1 MFLTMLGGSLALG
14 AGLLAAASYSEG
26 TLLALRTAAQV
37 IGWLLLSS
45 TVVGL
50 EVLRRGHA
58 GGIAAAALTLAC
70 GLGMLYVSYF
80 QWEGMHELRHAVAES
95 PPVSEL
101 DYKRIDPAV
110 LAPAATLASMAV
122 PAPAV
127 RQDSPPAQATLAQPV
142 PQPRAADACASLT
155 DLESLQCR
163 RCGGKSGIA
172 WIACQESA
180 RLEFCEGRPVDE
192 ATCPSP
198 IPYSHPG

>member
-14 AGLLAAASYSEG
+14 TGLLAAASYSEG
-26 TLLALRTAAQV
+26 TLLALRTAAQI
-37 IGWLLLSS
+37 IGWLFLFS

-50 EVLRRGHA
+50 EVLRRGLA

-80 QWEGMHELRHAVAES
+80 QWEGVHDLRHAVGGS
-95 PPVSEL
+95 LPVNEL

-110 LAPAATLASMAV
+110 LAPTATLASMAV
-122 PAPAV
+122 PAPA
-127 RQDSPPAQATLAQPV
+127 RPV
-142 PQPRAADACASLT
+142 QQTRAADACAPLT
-155 DLESLQCR
+155 DLESLRCR

-180 RLEFCEGRPVDE
+180 RLEFCEGRPTDE

>member
-14 AGLLAAASYSEG
+14 AGLLAAASYGEG
-26 TLLALRTAAQV
+26 TLLALRTAAQI
-37 IGWLLLSS
+37 IGWLFLLC

-50 EVLRRGHA
+50 EVLRRGHP

-70 GLGMLYVSYF
+70 GLGLLYMSYF
-80 QWEGMHELRHAVAES
+80 QWEGVHDLRRAVAES
-95 PPVSEL
+95 PPVSDL

-110 LAPAATLASMAV
+110 LAPTATLASMAV
-122 PAPAV
+122 PAPA
-127 RQDSPPAQATLAQPV
+127 QPV
-142 PQPRAADACASLT
+142 QQARAADACASLT

-163 RCGGKSGIA
+163 RCGGKAGIA